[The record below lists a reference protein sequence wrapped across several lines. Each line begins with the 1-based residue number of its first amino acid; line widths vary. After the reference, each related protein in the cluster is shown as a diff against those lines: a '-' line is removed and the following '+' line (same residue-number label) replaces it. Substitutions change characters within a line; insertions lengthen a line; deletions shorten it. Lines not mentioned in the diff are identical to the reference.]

1 MLYTVIWRA
10 KSGLILL
17 NLSCYIQQE
26 AEETFCILS
35 HTCSTFEGL
44 VFQKKLQLASNFFS
58 ILFSIQIPRNFLF
71 ILWKFLII
79 ETRAVFKKEY
89 GVRFQHVFLSNPLE
103 NGTVSVTCQYKLYRW
118 HSEVTS
124 VAEYFSMSSH
134 LYISLLKHCIE
145 KKSWV
150 CCNFWLVSQSSGS
163 IESLGM

>member
-26 AEETFCILS
+26 AEEAFCILS
-35 HTCSTFEGL
+35 LSTFEGL

-79 ETRAVFKKEY
+79 ETKAVFKKKSKQCQ
-89 GVRFQHVFLSNPLE
+89 RRN
-103 NGTVSVTCQYKLYRW
+103 SVM
-118 HSEVTS
+118 V
-124 VAEYFSMSSH
+124 
-134 LYISLLKHCIE
+134 
-145 KKSWV
+145 
-150 CCNFWLVSQSSGS
+150 
-163 IESLGM
+163 